1 MAVTGIKVLEKNPQM
16 TKRSDSRQA
25 SEIVAFQHRSQ

>member
-1 MAVTGIKVLEKNPQM
+1 MAVTGIEVLEKNPQM